1 MNNPENNN
9 KSISDLLLDARGQ
22 LLNIQASMELASIA
36 ASTLQVDAESLAA
49 FIDLVSPT
57 IGFLADQLEDIDQM
71 IFNES
76 RNEEKAPEAAATTSG
91 VGG

>member
-1 MNNPENNN
+1 MNNPENNS
-9 KSISDLLLDARGQ
+9 KSVSDLLLDARGQ
-22 LLNIQASMELASIA
+22 LLNIEASMELASIA

-49 FIDLVSPT
+49 FIDLVRPT
-57 IGFLADQLEDIDQM
+57 IAFIADQLEDIDLM
-71 IFNES
+71 IYKES